1 MSSDIIDMY
10 TQTDRHK
17 HTYTHTQMTEF
28 LSIGIDKN
36 MSSGEEAKIEQIVA
50 VLELFV
56 FSNDICKELNQ

>member
-1 MSSDIIDMY
+1 
-10 TQTDRHK
+10 
-17 HTYTHTQMTEF
+17 MTEF

-36 MSSGEEAKIEQIVA
+36 MSSGEEEKIEQRAA

>member
-1 MSSDIIDMY
+1 MSSDIICNVHTDR
-10 TQTDRHK
+10 QTDIN
-17 HTYTHTQMTEF
+17 THTQMTEF

-36 MSSGEEAKIEQIVA
+36 MSSGEEEKIEQRAA

>member
-1 MSSDIIDMY
+1 MQCAHR
-10 TQTDRHK
+10 QTDRHK

-36 MSSGEEAKIEQIVA
+36 MSRGEEEKIEQRAA

>member
-1 MSSDIIDMY
+1 MQCAHR
-10 TQTDRHK
+10 QTDRHK
-17 HTYTHTQMTEF
+17 HTYTHTQMTE

-36 MSSGEEAKIEQIVA
+36 MSSGEEEKIEQRAA